1 MACSGIP
8 VAPFVRGR
16 GLGKA
21 GVWLRALTRRLR
33 APLSV
38 PARSPGR
45 RRRQGMKDLGISSED
60 QSPRLS
66 QPGQKPLVI
75 TALNDLAAHEA
86 KVEPVGLCSA
96 LRAMCSRVSAWDGQR
111 QVEPAPTAGLGAQ
124 RHSPTQPRA
133 RLAGLKG
140 AFKPSQPME
149 IRAGS
154 SWYSTCCTRHAVL
167 LPPGATSE
175 NGGGPRWD
183 PAQLGQH
190 TLMGSQWS
198 SLQQKQHHLNHQSW
212 RGITGC

>member
-1 MACSGIP
+1 MLRSGAAGP
-8 VAPFVRGR
+8 AWAEGPGAYWGGLGVFRDSRGSVRPGSRFGKGGCVAPSPH
-16 GLGKA
+16 A
-21 GVWLRALTRRLR
+21 ETP

-154 SWYSTCCTRHAVL
+154 SWCSTCCTRHAVL

-175 NGGGPRWD
+175 NGGVPDGTQP
-183 PAQLGQH
+183 
-190 TLMGSQWS
+190 S
-198 SLQQKQHHLNHQSW
+198 
-212 RGITGC
+212 